1 MTPTVALNSG
11 GGATGRFGAD
21 TTYSG
26 GSTDSTGAAID
37 TSEALSPA
45 PQAVYQS
52 RRYGTFSYTI
62 TGLTPGAAYRVRLH
76 FADYLKT
83 GPGQRRFTVAI
94 NGTPVLTNFDIIVAA
109 GAPKPGVAGTTALT
123 TTMGYDPDGNTLAQT
138 VQTRDPSGNVQT
150 FIAFG
155 YDASGNPMSI
165 SDPVALAD
173 PSSVG
178 YQRFAT
184 NH

>member
-1 MTPTVALNSG
+1 
-11 GGATGRFGAD
+11 
-21 TTYSG
+21 
-26 GSTDSTGAAID
+26 
-37 TSEALSPA
+37 
-45 PQAVYQS
+45 
-52 RRYGTFSYTI
+52 
-62 TGLTPGAAYRVRLH
+62 
-76 FADYLKT
+76 
-83 GPGQRRFTVAI
+83 
-94 NGTPVLTNFDIIVAA
+94 
-109 GAPKPGVAGTTALT
+109 
-123 TTMGYDPDGNTLAQT
+123 MGYDPDGNTLAQT